1 MLFVLH
7 YAENGVLQVLKN
19 IINDRAMPRTT
30 KIINDAGA
38 ELIARVLLGL
48 GVKRFYGLQG
58 GHIQPIWDAM
68 IRFGGEVVDTRDERA
83 AVHMAHAES
92 ELTGEVGVALVTA
105 GPGVTNAVTGV
116 ANAYKARAPVLVIG
130 GAVPRP
136 QTGAGA
142 LQELPQ
148 IDLMRPITRAA
159 ISVWNVQQLAHELNV
174 AISTALG
181 GGTPSGPVF
190 FEVPTDVLRTRVA
203 SYLRPEDG
211 SVVCPSQDQSLDLIK
226 IAQAVDMLWSAS
238 RPLVI
243 TGRGAR
249 LTGNALMDLLE
260 ATGALYLDTQE
271 SRGLVSEAHSSVVS
285 AVRGAAMR
293 EADLV
298 VTIGRKLD
306 YQLGYGSA
314 AVFPHARFLRISDN
328 VDELRDG
335 RRGEVELLATSKR
348 VCEAMVE
355 IAGNRQPN
363 TDRRWTDSLRS
374 KHLARTGALREQM
387 AVAEPGADG
396 LMHPHRLLGAIRD
409 VLHDDSILIAD
420 GGDILSFARICLPA
434 RTYLD
439 AGVFGC
445 LGVGVPFAIAAALVY
460 PKRDVISVMGDG
472 AFGFN
477 AMELDTAFRHG
488 ARAVFII
495 ANNGGWNIERTDQ
508 IRNYEGRIEGSELEF
523 SNYAAMARALGLYA
537 ERIHNPGDLPAALT
551 RAFDHAPALLDVLVT
566 RDAISPDAAS
576 GLPFIPDLQP
586 LKSWDDAERSR
597 LEQS

>member
-1 MLFVLH
+1 
-7 YAENGVLQVLKN
+7 
-19 IINDRAMPRTT
+19 MPRTT
-30 KIINDAGA
+30 KIINDTGA
-38 ELIARVLLGL
+38 ELIAHVLLGL

-58 GHIQPIWDAM
+58 GHIQPIWDAI

-92 ELTGEVGVALVTA
+92 ELTGEIGVALVTA
-105 GPGVTNAVTGV
+105 GPGVTNAVTAV

-148 IDLMRPITRAA
+148 IDLMRPISRAA
-159 ISVWNVQQLAHELNV
+159 ISVWNVNRLAHELDV

-181 GGTPSGPVF
+181 EGTPSGPVF
-190 FEVPTDVLRTRVA
+190 IEIPTDVLRRRVS
-203 SYLRPEDG
+203 SYLMSKDG
-211 SVVCPSQDQSLDLIK
+211 SMAGLPQEQSLDLIK
-226 IAQAVDMLWSAS
+226 IAQAVDMVWTAS
-238 RPLVI
+238 HPLVI

-249 LTGNALMDLLE
+249 SMGATLIDLLD

-271 SRGLVSEAHSSVVS
+271 SRGLVSEEHPSVVS

-306 YQLGYGSA
+306 YQLGYGSP
-314 AVFPHARFLRISDN
+314 AVFPHARFLRIADN

-335 RRGEVELLATSKR
+335 RRGEIELLAATKR
-348 VCEAMVE
+348 ACEAMVE
-355 IAGNRQPN
+355 TAGNRQPN
-363 TDRRWTDSLRS
+363 TDRKWTDSLRS
-374 KHLARTGALREQM
+374 KHLGRTNALRERM

-396 LMHPHRLLGAIRD
+396 LMHPYRLLGAIRD
-409 VLHDDSILIAD
+409 VLDDDSIVIAD

-445 LGVGVPFAIAAALVY
+445 LGVGVPFATAAALVY
-460 PKRDVISVMGDG
+460 PKRDVLAVMGDG

-488 ARAVFII
+488 AGAVFVI

-508 IRNYEGRIEGSELEF
+508 IRNYEGRIEGSELRF

-537 ERIHNPGDLPAALT
+537 ERIHNSGDLPAALT

-566 RDAISPDAAS
+566 RDALSPDAGS

-586 LKSWDDAERSR
+586 LKSWDDAERSL